1 MSDTTPYEQLGG
13 ERVAA
18 IVDRFYDLMDEDPA
32 YAGMR
37 AMHAADLAPMRVSL
51 TGFLTA
57 WLGGP
62 RDWFSERPGACVMS
76 LHGAMPISTAVGEQ
90 WIEAMERAIAADAT
104 IHPDLAA
111 TLPRALG
118 RMARAMARMPQAA

>member
-1 MSDTTPYEQLGG
+1 MSDTTPYQDLGA

-32 YAGMR
+32 YAALR

-62 RDWFSERPGACVMS
+62 RDWFDERPGTCVMS
-76 LHGAMPISTAVGEQ
+76 LHGAMPISPAVGDQ
-90 WIEAMERAIAADAT
+90 WIEAMERAIVADPT
-104 IHPDLAA
+104 IPPDLAV
-111 TLPRALG
+111 TLSRALG

>member
-13 ERVAA
+13 ERVAG
-18 IVDRFYDLMDEDPA
+18 IVGRFYDLMDEDPA
-32 YAGMR
+32 YAGLR

-51 TGFLTA
+51 AGFLTA

-90 WIEAMERAIAADAT
+90 WIEAMERAITADAT

-111 TLPRALG
+111 ALSRALG